1 MVSLSNSLYL
11 SFFWKNIVLGRRAVP
26 LRVNLPKG
34 TSFVARYKR
43 ISRKNL
49 PKNISMSRTRTIGPR
64 NKEKKQQKNKEK
76 KVRFALENTPTQD
89 RAIRIKE
96 KNK

>member
-1 MVSLSNSLYL
+1 
-11 SFFWKNIVLGRRAVP
+11 
-26 LRVNLPKG
+26 
-34 TSFVARYKR
+34 
-43 ISRKNL
+43 
-49 PKNISMSRTRTIGPR
+49 MSRTRTIGPR

>member
-49 PKNISMSRTRTIGPR
+49 PENISMSRTRTIGPR
-64 NKEKKQQKNKEK
+64 NKEKKNKK

-89 RAIRIKE
+89 RATRIKE

>member
-11 SFFWKNIVLGRRAVP
+11 SFFWKNIILGRRAVP
-26 LRVNLPKG
+26 LRVNLPNG

-64 NKEKKQQKNKEK
+64 NKEKKEK
-76 KVRFALENTPTQD
+76 KKKKT
-89 RAIRIKE
+89 K
-96 KNK
+96 KKK